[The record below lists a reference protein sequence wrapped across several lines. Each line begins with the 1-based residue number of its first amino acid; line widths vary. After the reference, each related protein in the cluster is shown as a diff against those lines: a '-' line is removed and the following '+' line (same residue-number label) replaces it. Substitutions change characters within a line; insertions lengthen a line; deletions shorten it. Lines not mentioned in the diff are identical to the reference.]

1 MEDKIDLLLK
11 IYRGKLEDLYTFGS
25 LVVVDKDGK
34 IIFSKGNPNEINFPR
49 SSAKLMQAMVPL
61 SLGAVEKF
69 NLSPKEVA
77 QICASHS
84 GEDFH
89 IKTVS
94 GILEKIGLDESYLK
108 CGPHYPFKKD
118 VTENMI
124 KNNEKPRDI
133 HNNCSGKHSGMLMS
147 AIILNESLDDY
158 YKIDHPVQKLITEMI
173 SNLCEFNISRDY
185 ISVDGCG
192 VPVHALPLYNFAH
205 GMAKLSDYENLP
217 DNLSNYAK
225 EIIEDIGENSIY
237 TSGSD
242 RIDHLLIEK
251 HKGELIVKSGAN
263 GFFGGL
269 LPDKK
274 YGFAIK
280 TYDGNSD
287 TRNVILI
294 HLLKILGVIKKDEY
308 DYYDKIADKTIRNHR
323 GEKVGEII
331 PQF

>member
-1 MEDKIDLLLK
+1 MENKTNLLLK
-11 IYRGKLEDLYTFGS
+11 TYRGKIEDLYTFGS
-25 LVVVDKDGK
+25 IVVVDRYGK
-34 IIFSKGNPNEINFPR
+34 IVFSKGNTDEISFPR

-61 SLGAVEKF
+61 SLGAVNKF
-69 NLSPKEVA
+69 NLSSKEVA

-94 GILEKIGLDESYLK
+94 QILEKIGLDETYLK
-108 CGPHYPFKKD
+108 CGAHYPFKKE
-118 VTENMI
+118 VTERMI
-124 KNNEKPRDI
+124 KNNEKPKDI
-133 HNNCSGKHSGMLMS
+133 HNNCSGKHTGMLMS

-158 YKIDHPVQKLITEMI
+158 YKIDHPVQQLIIKMITEI
-173 SNLCEFNISRDY
+173 CEFDISKDY

-192 VPVHALPLYNFAH
+192 VPVHAIPLYNFAY
-205 GMAKLSDYENLP
+205 GMAKLADYENLP
-217 DNLSNYAK
+217 ENLSNSAK
-225 EIIEDIGENSIY
+225 EIIEDISENSKY

-242 RIDHLLIEK
+242 RIDHLLIER

-263 GFFGGL
+263 GYFGGL

-280 TYDGNSD
+280 TYDGISE

-294 HLLKILGVIKKDEY
+294 HLLKKLGVIKKEEY

-323 GEKVGEII
+323 KEKVGEIV